1 MVKFRSDIV
10 VDLIDFMGGDE
21 RVVQAARVS
30 TKGAASLGAQEGGT
44 GLIKYLMR
52 EGHMVPFEHSVFT
65 LYVEGPIFLT
75 RQLLK
80 HRISSISETSGRYR
94 ELDAEF
100 YIPPSDRPLVQIGK
114 TGDYN
119 FVEGDEEQRTFSSA
133 LIESQSEDAWDTYQT
148 MLRDGIAKEVARMV
162 LPVNLYSSLY
172 ITVNAV
178 SLMNII
184 RLRTL
189 NFGSHPQFEIDS
201 MAQQM
206 YAVFKE
212 KMPVTAEA
220 FAQTRGDVMY
230 VHDDGV

>member
-1 MVKFRSDIV
+1 MKFRSDVV

-30 TKGAASLGAQEGGT
+30 TKGAASQGAQEGGT

-65 LYVEGPIFLT
+65 FVVEAPIFVT

-80 HRISSISETSGRYR
+80 HRISSISEESGRYR
-94 ELDAEF
+94 ELDGEF
-100 YIPPSDRPLVQIGK
+100 YVPSNDRPIVQVGK
-114 TGDYN
+114 TGDYT
-119 FVEGDEEQRTFSSA
+119 FVEGTEEQRRFG
-133 LIESQSEDAWDTYQT
+133 SQTIRIISLTAHAGYKA
-148 MLRDGIAKEVARMV
+148 MLKLGISKEVARMV

-184 RLRTL
+184 RLRTMR
-189 NFGSHPQFEIDS
+189 FGSHPQYEI
-201 MAQQM
+201 ALVGEQM
-206 YAVFKE
+206 LSIFRE
-212 KMPVTAEA
+212 KMPVTAKA
-220 FAQTRGDVMY
+220 FLSK
-230 VHDDGV
+230 HEN